1 MPRRA
6 AQIIDK
12 TDDRYSE
19 AEPHPLRGQLPS
31 YVPRRAS
38 PASGAITASAP
49 KPVIFSRRSAT
60 GSPKASTRRSCKTL
74 GRCSTSWR
82 DAIHSAGKPTNL
94 SVTAPEMRRCII
106 IWANRFGTV
115 GDRRPVAN
123 QDSAPQIYVIS
134 VTHLR
139 STAPQGFLHLGASQS
154 GHANLS
160 SSLSATPR
168 RGSHAVMM
176 PSAFCGVGMPSRR
189 RLASERRK
197 EGEEFNTSH
206 FSGNGDRPLL
216 GHQLDRP
223 STFGRPRTVAMVDR
237 WRVFFHQPLPIA
249 RRRDGDPGAVRP

>member
-1 MPRRA
+1 MHHHMGKSLRYGRSNHSPKNASLISSCSMVIGGQWPTRIRR
-6 AQIIDK
+6 
-12 TDDRYSE
+12 
-19 AEPHPLRGQLPS
+19 
-31 YVPRRAS
+31 
-38 PASGAITASAP
+38 
-49 KPVIFSRRSAT
+49 RRST
-60 GSPKASTRRSCKTL
+60 SYPSPISARRRRKASS
-74 GRCSTSWR
+74 
-82 DAIHSAGKPTNL
+82 
-94 SVTAPEMRRCII
+94 
-106 IWANRFGTV
+106 
-115 GDRRPVAN
+115 
-123 QDSAPQIYVIS
+123 IS
-134 VTHLR
+134 
-139 STAPQGFLHLGASQS
+139 GASQS

-237 WRVFFHQPLPIA
+237 WRVSLINPYPSRGGVMVIRVLCALSSGFGSALATCGIP
-249 RRRDGDPGAVRP
+249 RET